1 MPINVISEGGAYDPS
16 PSELWNQDA
25 EAKNTVGE
33 SLFRLDTSPLSTW
46 GSRLTFG
53 GNSLL
58 SYEELRLML
67 MPNKLDL
74 FLSEGLVY
82 FHHIIDTSNLPAV
95 GFALLPPDSNY
106 RSFNYAQGTAV
117 PVCGLGIGPDLGN
130 ITSLPST
137 YNGFPTGTCSNPG
150 YITMPT
156 NGVVYGTPGGI
167 QAVKSTTLVPA
178 EGRDASGRVG
188 GYPEL
193 FCVDSSTNACMVQ
206 YQSGSNKL
214 KGGETLSWTCN
225 LGTSATVTSAAT
237 GCRFTPT
244 WSMSSSNFS
253 FSARVVE
260 AYEIESIGYTMVQ
273 FSGNVRFTQDQIVNS
288 NGFKF
293 KVIAGGGIPTRAA
306 LFGRW
311 EFDEKEVYWIKMI
324 ADEDYAGDNKIK
336 RDKKKVKY
344 TRSATTQSD
353 FDEAL
358 NKANVKSAA
367 DIERAVQSLEGDSK
381 RVTVDR
387 IIAGED
393 GNLTT
398 EERRNRIAKIK
409 DTDVPG
415 VADKNPI
422 TGPIL
427 KAARDSLPKNN
438 EDIVAEEQE
447 DRHLIRRVETTG
459 EDIDIRTSP
468 NEASREILTRSGVDA
483 SKYEDLGDINQSV
496 SAGGSAFTIEGN
508 VVDPRI
514 DSVRRRVGNL
524 VEDSDQIDKPL
535 RREMNQNLDNKNQNI
550 KEIFDNT
557 LNDVNTAYDNVENA
571 VNVNST
577 ANQKGKATKI
587 YGPTNRFDLVPKY
600 NHPEYTTLQRYD
612 PDDRVNRLFRFTFN
626 LDFWDQVCGPCS
638 EQHTEE
644 DTGETDENGE
654 AITELQKDTCST
666 ARTLSDVSF
675 PVEKYIL
682 NNLTPEADIWKQI
695 CKDYSGSLQNVT
707 YGDLESQSR
716 GQSDSSNATEGQSY
730 YNESSQKSRI
740 YKDGQWQDMDS
751 ANFSQTPNPV
761 IEEEPIEPIF
771 GKNKKFD
778 STNIKQLTG
787 STVDARDLFDPERLA
802 SIEAGESTLTVG
814 GGKKS
819 GDIKKDLD
827 NNLTGAN
834 KSYADI
840 VKGSITAVDTTTDTL
855 NREKEERNT
864 ENRNR

>member
-67 MPNKLDL
+67 MPNKLDF
-74 FLSEGLVY
+74 FLTEGLVY
-82 FHHIIDTSNLPAV
+82 FHHIIDTSNLPTV
-95 GFALLPPDSNY
+95 GFALVPPDPNY
-106 RSFNYAQGTAV
+106 RSFNFAQGTAV

-130 ITSLPST
+130 ITELPST

-150 YITMPT
+150 YLTMPT
-156 NGVVYGTPGGI
+156 NGVVYGTPGET

-188 GYPEL
+188 GFPEL

-225 LGTSATVTSAAT
+225 LGTSASVTSAAT

-253 FSARVVE
+253 FSATVVE

-273 FSGNVRFTQDQIVNS
+273 FSGNVRFTQDLVVNS

-324 ADEDYAGDNKIK
+324 ADEDYNGDNKLE
-336 RDKKKVKY
+336 RKKNKVEY
-344 TRSATTQSD
+344 ARNATTQSD

-358 NKANVKSAA
+358 NKSNAKSAA

-398 EERRNRIAKIK
+398 EERRNRIARIK

-427 KAARDSLPKNN
+427 KSARDSLPKN
-438 EDIVAEEQE
+438 
-447 DRHLIRRVETTG
+447 L
-459 EDIDIRTSP
+459 
-468 NEASREILTRSGVDA
+468 
-483 SKYEDLGDINQSV
+483 
-496 SAGGSAFTIEGN
+496 
-508 VVDPRI
+508 
-514 DSVRRRVGNL
+514 
-524 VEDSDQIDKPL
+524 
-535 RREMNQNLDNKNQNI
+535 
-550 KEIFDNT
+550 
-557 LNDVNTAYDNVENA
+557 
-571 VNVNST
+571 
-577 ANQKGKATKI
+577 
-587 YGPTNRFDLVPKY
+587 
-600 NHPEYTTLQRYD
+600 
-612 PDDRVNRLFRFTFN
+612 
-626 LDFWDQVCGPCS
+626 C
-638 EQHTEE
+638 
-644 DTGETDENGE
+644 
-654 AITELQKDTCST
+654 
-666 ARTLSDVSF
+666 
-675 PVEKYIL
+675 
-682 NNLTPEADIWKQI
+682 
-695 CKDYSGSLQNVT
+695 
-707 YGDLESQSR
+707 
-716 GQSDSSNATEGQSY
+716 
-730 YNESSQKSRI
+730 
-740 YKDGQWQDMDS
+740 
-751 ANFSQTPNPV
+751 
-761 IEEEPIEPIF
+761 
-771 GKNKKFD
+771 
-778 STNIKQLTG
+778 
-787 STVDARDLFDPERLA
+787 
-802 SIEAGESTLTVG
+802 
-814 GGKKS
+814 
-819 GDIKKDLD
+819 
-827 NNLTGAN
+827 
-834 KSYADI
+834 
-840 VKGSITAVDTTTDTL
+840 
-855 NREKEERNT
+855 
-864 ENRNR
+864 

>member
-1 MPINVISEGGAYDPS
+1 MPIDVISEGGAYDPS

-53 GNSLL
+53 GASLL

-67 MPNKLDL
+67 EPTQLDL
-74 FLSEGLVY
+74 FLTEGLVY
-82 FHHIIDTSNLPAV
+82 FHHIIDTSNKPVV

-150 YITMPT
+150 YLTMPT
-156 NGVVYGTPGGI
+156 NGVVYGTPGGT

-214 KGGETLSWTCN
+214 RGGETLSWTCN

-253 FSARVVE
+253 FSATVVE

-311 EFDEKEVYWIKMI
+311 EFDQKEVYWIKMI
-324 ADEDYAGDNKIK
+324 ADEDYAGDNKIERK
-336 RDKKKVKY
+336 KKKVKY
-344 TRSATTQSD
+344 ARNSTTQED
-353 FDEAL
+353 FDQAL
-358 NKANVKSAA
+358 NRANVKSAA
-367 DIERAVQSLEGDSK
+367 DIERAVQSLERQSN
-381 RVTVDR
+381 RQTVDR
-387 IIAGED
+387 IIAGDD
-393 GNLTT
+393 GVLTT
-398 EERRNRIAKIK
+398 EEERNRDVRIK

-415 VADKNPI
+415 IADKNPI

-438 EDIVAEEQE
+438 EDISAEEQE

-483 SKYEDLGDINQSV
+483 SKYADLGDINQSV
-496 SAGGSAFTIEGN
+496 SAGGSAFVVEGN
-508 VVDPRI
+508 VVDPRLPSNSLTEL
-514 DSVRRRVGNL
+514 DKNL
-524 VEDSDQIDKPL
+524 
-535 RREMNQNLDNKNQNI
+535 NNKNQNI
-550 KEIFDNT
+550 KQIYTDTQNT
-557 LNDVNTAYDNVENA
+557 VNSAYDDVENA

-587 YGPTNRFDLVPKY
+587 YGPADRFDLVPKY

-612 PDDRVNRLFRFTFN
+612 PDDRENRLFRFTLN
-626 LDFWDQVCGPCS
+626 VDLWDQVCGPCS
-638 EQHTEE
+638 EQHTEVPGE
-644 DTGETDENGE
+644 PTGEVDENGDPILGE
-654 AITELQKDTCST
+654 GTTEKDTCSS
-666 ARTLSDVSF
+666 AKSPSDISI

-751 ANFSQTPNPV
+751 ANFSQEPNPV
-761 IEEEPIEPIF
+761 IEENRLDKIF
-771 GKNKKFD
+771 DQKKVNK
-778 STNIKQLTG
+778 
-787 STVDARDLFDPERLA
+787 
-802 SIEAGESTLTVG
+802 
-814 GGKKS
+814 
-819 GDIKKDLD
+819 DISD
-827 NNLTGAN
+827 NLTGKN
-834 KSYADI
+834 KSYASVI
-840 VKGSITAVDTTTDTL
+840 KGTVGATNDMTDNL
-855 NREKEERNT
+855 NRDREERNT

>member
-1 MPINVISEGGAYDPS
+1 MPINVISESGAYDPS
-16 PSELWNQDA
+16 PAELWNQDA

-524 VEDSDQIDKPL
+524 VEDSDEIDKPL